1 MKIAI
6 RGGHTKATPGAS
18 VIIDELNADR
28 LVLDATKKYLIM
40 GGATVYDVTPPST
53 MPYPQELNYGISKA
67 NNLDVDLFVS
77 IHFNN
82 VYNKKYSSAIG
93 TEVWVYN
100 KSFGEASRT
109 VDNLAS
115 LGFKNRGVKSMVN
128 EGRTLGELKNTKMKA
143 MIVEVCFVESIVDY
157 EVFKTKGVDLI
168 GKKIAEG
175 ILNKSITTTD
185 KKYRIICSGMSEAR
199 AIEACERLRKEPRGF
214 KCRYEEQ

>member
-28 LVLDATKKYLIM
+28 LVLNSTKKYLSM
-40 GGATVYDVTPPST
+40 GGATVYDVTPPSS
-53 MPYPQELNYGISKA
+53 MSYPQELTYGVSKA
-67 NNLDVDLFVS
+67 NNLNVDLFVS

-82 VYNKKYSSAIG
+82 SYDKKYLGAIG
-93 TEVWVYN
+93 TEIWVYN
-100 KSFGEASRT
+100 NSFGEASRT

-128 EGRTLGELKNTKMKA
+128 EGRTLGELKNTKMKS
-143 MIVEVCFVESIVDY
+143 MIVEVCFVESVADY
-157 EVFKTKGVDLI
+157 EIFKSKGFDLI

-175 ILNKSITTTD
+175 ILNKSITPTD
-185 KKYRIICSGMSEAR
+185 KKYKIICTGMSEAR
-199 AIEACERLRKEPRGF
+199 AIEGCERLRKEPRGF
-214 KCRYEEQ
+214 KCRYEAE